1 MEGKVKKMGIGWQNQ
16 KRLNKKLKKRGII
29 KKRSKKK

>member
-1 MEGKVKKMGIGWQNQ
+1 MSRGWQNQ
-16 KRLNKKLKKRGII
+16 KRLNKKFKKRGII